1 MNSSSE
7 SSKQGLDLLVQE
19 LNRKKRQ
26 LALMEEEFA
35 TEKLE
40 ILKEIA
46 KAKRGGSEATSKTPQ
61 ITVVDDK
68 KLDGLQNQKKQLAK
82 RIQEKKDGSGK
93 LQSLLDIRSEELEKL
108 VARKHAKTQSLP
120 NEDDYDQLRKEI
132 RGFKHDINSLKPE
145 KDRIK
150 RRIAKLEDQVESISL
165 GSTLRTQFETG
176 NFDESLSPEIVDF
189 CKEKQREARDFWL
202 DARNSYPNVTKYLQ
216 NGILA
221 FFSSVDMYYA
231 AISANIP
238 KDARNVDDFRERVQ
252 VLSRAN
258 IRIRASLA
266 ESLIGMII
274 KMERGIDVA
283 PQPSFLKEIWAFLR
297 EMADVFQL
305 EGVKQ

>member
-1 MNSSSE
+1 MNASSE
-7 SSKQGLDLLVQE
+7 SNRQGLDLLIQE

-46 KAKRGGSEATSKTPQ
+46 KAKRPSSKAPQ
-61 ITVVDDK
+61 IAVVDDK
-68 KLDGLQNQKKQLAK
+68 KRRDLQNQKKQFIK
-82 RIQEKKDGSGK
+82 RIQEKKNESRK
-93 LQSLLDIRSEELEKL
+93 LQSLLDTKSEEFEKL
-108 VARKHAKTQSLP
+108 VAKKHAKTQSLP
-120 NEDDYDQLRKEI
+120 TEDDYDLLRKEI
-132 RGFKHDINSLKPE
+132 RNFKHDINSLKPE

-150 RRIAKLEDQVESISL
+150 RRIARLEDQVESINL
-165 GSTLRTQFETG
+165 GTTLRTQFETG
-176 NFDESLSPEIVDF
+176 NFDSSLSPEIVDF

-231 AISANIP
+231 AISADIP

-274 KMERGIDVA
+274 KIERGIDVA
-283 PQPSFLKEIWAFLR
+283 PQPSFLKEIWAFLS

-305 EGVKQ
+305 ESVDR